1 MEYVLLLALAALLLA
16 QYLRHRALQERVRRL
31 EEKLDGLAG
40 STGQEKYKM
49 YYIDEE
55 LQNELKQMKQE
66 GQIVQAVKHL
76 REQTGL
82 DLVQARQ
89 LVDALIRYPRF
100 CQAGSLIHA
109 ARWAAFV
116 LFLNECGR
124 VFARRD
130 RIRADLAAFLRG
142 RDIVRIADLGRIR
155 VARV

>member
-1 MEYVLLLALAALLLA
+1 MACVLLLALAALLLA
-16 QYLRHRALQERVRRL
+16 QYLRQRALQERVRRL

-49 YYIDEE
+49 YYIDEK

-89 LVDALIRYPRF
+89 LVDRL
-100 CQAGSLIHA
+100 
-109 ARWAAFV
+109 
-116 LFLNECGR
+116 
-124 VFARRD
+124 
-130 RIRADLAAFLRG
+130 
-142 RDIVRIADLGRIR
+142 
-155 VARV
+155 

>member
-16 QYLRHRALQERVRRL
+16 QHLRQRALQERVRRL

-49 YYIDEE
+49 YYIDEK

-89 LVDALIRYPRF
+89 LVDRL
-100 CQAGSLIHA
+100 
-109 ARWAAFV
+109 
-116 LFLNECGR
+116 
-124 VFARRD
+124 
-130 RIRADLAAFLRG
+130 
-142 RDIVRIADLGRIR
+142 
-155 VARV
+155 

>member
-55 LQNELKQMKQE
+55 LQNELKQMKRE

-89 LVDALIRYPRF
+89 LVDRL
-100 CQAGSLIHA
+100 
-109 ARWAAFV
+109 
-116 LFLNECGR
+116 
-124 VFARRD
+124 
-130 RIRADLAAFLRG
+130 
-142 RDIVRIADLGRIR
+142 
-155 VARV
+155 

>member
-82 DLVQARQ
+82 DLVQAKQ
-89 LVDALIRYPRF
+89 LVDRL
-100 CQAGSLIHA
+100 
-109 ARWAAFV
+109 
-116 LFLNECGR
+116 
-124 VFARRD
+124 
-130 RIRADLAAFLRG
+130 
-142 RDIVRIADLGRIR
+142 
-155 VARV
+155 

>member
-49 YYIDEE
+49 YYLDEK
-55 LQNELKQMKQE
+55 LQKELKQMKQE

-89 LVDALIRYPRF
+89 LVDRL
-100 CQAGSLIHA
+100 
-109 ARWAAFV
+109 
-116 LFLNECGR
+116 
-124 VFARRD
+124 
-130 RIRADLAAFLRG
+130 
-142 RDIVRIADLGRIR
+142 
-155 VARV
+155 

>member
-16 QYLRHRALQERVRRL
+16 QYLRQRALQERVRRL

-40 STGQEKYKM
+40 STGQEK
-49 YYIDEE
+49 

-89 LVDALIRYPRF
+89 LVDRL
-100 CQAGSLIHA
+100 
-109 ARWAAFV
+109 
-116 LFLNECGR
+116 
-124 VFARRD
+124 
-130 RIRADLAAFLRG
+130 
-142 RDIVRIADLGRIR
+142 
-155 VARV
+155 

>member
-16 QYLRHRALQERVRRL
+16 QYLRQRALQERVRRL

-76 REQTGL
+76 REQIGL

-89 LVDALIRYPRF
+89 LVDRL
-100 CQAGSLIHA
+100 
-109 ARWAAFV
+109 
-116 LFLNECGR
+116 
-124 VFARRD
+124 
-130 RIRADLAAFLRG
+130 
-142 RDIVRIADLGRIR
+142 
-155 VARV
+155 

>member
-16 QYLRHRALQERVRRL
+16 QYLRQRALQERVRRL

-66 GQIVQAVKHL
+66 GWIVQAVKHL

-89 LVDALIRYPRF
+89 LVDRL
-100 CQAGSLIHA
+100 
-109 ARWAAFV
+109 
-116 LFLNECGR
+116 
-124 VFARRD
+124 
-130 RIRADLAAFLRG
+130 
-142 RDIVRIADLGRIR
+142 
-155 VARV
+155 

>member
-1 MEYVLLLALAALLLA
+1 MEYLLLLALAALLLA
-16 QYLRHRALQERVRRL
+16 QYLQHRALQERVRRL

-89 LVDALIRYPRF
+89 LVDRL
-100 CQAGSLIHA
+100 
-109 ARWAAFV
+109 
-116 LFLNECGR
+116 
-124 VFARRD
+124 
-130 RIRADLAAFLRG
+130 
-142 RDIVRIADLGRIR
+142 
-155 VARV
+155 

>member
-16 QYLRHRALQERVRRL
+16 QYLRQRALQERVRRL

-49 YYIDEE
+49 YYIDEK

-89 LVDALIRYPRF
+89 LVDRL
-100 CQAGSLIHA
+100 
-109 ARWAAFV
+109 
-116 LFLNECGR
+116 
-124 VFARRD
+124 
-130 RIRADLAAFLRG
+130 
-142 RDIVRIADLGRIR
+142 
-155 VARV
+155 

>member
-16 QYLRHRALQERVRRL
+16 QYLRQRALQERVRRL

-49 YYIDEE
+49 YYIDEK

-82 DLVQARQ
+82 DLGRARQ
-89 LVDALIRYPRF
+89 LVDRL
-100 CQAGSLIHA
+100 
-109 ARWAAFV
+109 
-116 LFLNECGR
+116 
-124 VFARRD
+124 
-130 RIRADLAAFLRG
+130 
-142 RDIVRIADLGRIR
+142 
-155 VARV
+155 

>member
-49 YYIDEE
+49 YYLDEK

-89 LVDALIRYPRF
+89 LVDRL
-100 CQAGSLIHA
+100 
-109 ARWAAFV
+109 
-116 LFLNECGR
+116 
-124 VFARRD
+124 
-130 RIRADLAAFLRG
+130 
-142 RDIVRIADLGRIR
+142 
-155 VARV
+155 

>member
-16 QYLRHRALQERVRRL
+16 QYLRQRALQERVRRL

-49 YYIDEE
+49 YYIDEK

-76 REQTGL
+76 REQIGL

-89 LVDALIRYPRF
+89 LVDRL
-100 CQAGSLIHA
+100 
-109 ARWAAFV
+109 
-116 LFLNECGR
+116 
-124 VFARRD
+124 
-130 RIRADLAAFLRG
+130 
-142 RDIVRIADLGRIR
+142 
-155 VARV
+155 

>member
-1 MEYVLLLALAALLLA
+1 MLALAALLLA
-16 QYLRHRALQERVRRL
+16 QYLRQRALQERVRRL

-40 STGQEKYKM
+40 STEQEKYKM

-89 LVDALIRYPRF
+89 LVERL
-100 CQAGSLIHA
+100 
-109 ARWAAFV
+109 
-116 LFLNECGR
+116 
-124 VFARRD
+124 
-130 RIRADLAAFLRG
+130 
-142 RDIVRIADLGRIR
+142 
-155 VARV
+155 

>member
-1 MEYVLLLALAALLLA
+1 MLLLALAALLLA
-16 QYLRHRALQERVRRL
+16 QYLRQRALQERVRRL

-89 LVDALIRYPRF
+89 LVDRL
-100 CQAGSLIHA
+100 
-109 ARWAAFV
+109 
-116 LFLNECGR
+116 
-124 VFARRD
+124 
-130 RIRADLAAFLRG
+130 
-142 RDIVRIADLGRIR
+142 
-155 VARV
+155 

>member
-1 MEYVLLLALAALLLA
+1 MALLLA
-16 QYLRHRALQERVRRL
+16 QYLRQRALQERVRRL

-49 YYIDEE
+49 YYLDEQ

-89 LVDALIRYPRF
+89 LVDRL
-100 CQAGSLIHA
+100 
-109 ARWAAFV
+109 
-116 LFLNECGR
+116 
-124 VFARRD
+124 
-130 RIRADLAAFLRG
+130 
-142 RDIVRIADLGRIR
+142 
-155 VARV
+155 

>member
-16 QYLRHRALQERVRRL
+16 QYLRQRALQERVRRL

-82 DLVQARQ
+82 DLVQAKQ
-89 LVDALIRYPRF
+89 LVERL
-100 CQAGSLIHA
+100 
-109 ARWAAFV
+109 
-116 LFLNECGR
+116 
-124 VFARRD
+124 
-130 RIRADLAAFLRG
+130 
-142 RDIVRIADLGRIR
+142 
-155 VARV
+155 

>member
-89 LVDALIRYPRF
+89 LVERL
-100 CQAGSLIHA
+100 
-109 ARWAAFV
+109 
-116 LFLNECGR
+116 
-124 VFARRD
+124 
-130 RIRADLAAFLRG
+130 
-142 RDIVRIADLGRIR
+142 
-155 VARV
+155 

>member
-16 QYLRHRALQERVRRL
+16 QYLRQRALQERVRRL

-55 LQNELKQMKQE
+55 LQNELKQIKQE

-89 LVDALIRYPRF
+89 LVDRL
-100 CQAGSLIHA
+100 
-109 ARWAAFV
+109 
-116 LFLNECGR
+116 
-124 VFARRD
+124 
-130 RIRADLAAFLRG
+130 
-142 RDIVRIADLGRIR
+142 
-155 VARV
+155 

>member
-16 QYLRHRALQERVRRL
+16 QYLRQRALQERVRRL

-40 STGQEKYKM
+40 SIGQEKYKM
-49 YYIDEE
+49 YYIDEK

-89 LVDALIRYPRF
+89 LVDRL
-100 CQAGSLIHA
+100 
-109 ARWAAFV
+109 
-116 LFLNECGR
+116 
-124 VFARRD
+124 
-130 RIRADLAAFLRG
+130 
-142 RDIVRIADLGRIR
+142 
-155 VARV
+155 

>member
-16 QYLRHRALQERVRRL
+16 QYLRQRALQERVRRL

-49 YYIDEE
+49 YYIDEK

-82 DLVQARQ
+82 DLVQAKQ
-89 LVDALIRYPRF
+89 LVDRL
-100 CQAGSLIHA
+100 
-109 ARWAAFV
+109 
-116 LFLNECGR
+116 
-124 VFARRD
+124 
-130 RIRADLAAFLRG
+130 
-142 RDIVRIADLGRIR
+142 
-155 VARV
+155 

>member
-16 QYLRHRALQERVRRL
+16 QYLRQRALQKRVRRL

-89 LVDALIRYPRF
+89 LVDRL
-100 CQAGSLIHA
+100 
-109 ARWAAFV
+109 
-116 LFLNECGR
+116 
-124 VFARRD
+124 
-130 RIRADLAAFLRG
+130 
-142 RDIVRIADLGRIR
+142 
-155 VARV
+155 

>member
-16 QYLRHRALQERVRRL
+16 QYLRQRALQERVRRL

-49 YYIDEE
+49 YYIDVK

-89 LVDALIRYPRF
+89 LVDRL
-100 CQAGSLIHA
+100 
-109 ARWAAFV
+109 
-116 LFLNECGR
+116 
-124 VFARRD
+124 
-130 RIRADLAAFLRG
+130 
-142 RDIVRIADLGRIR
+142 
-155 VARV
+155 

>member
-16 QYLRHRALQERVRRL
+16 LYLRQRALQERVRRL

-49 YYIDEE
+49 YYIDEK

-89 LVDALIRYPRF
+89 LVDRL
-100 CQAGSLIHA
+100 
-109 ARWAAFV
+109 
-116 LFLNECGR
+116 
-124 VFARRD
+124 
-130 RIRADLAAFLRG
+130 
-142 RDIVRIADLGRIR
+142 
-155 VARV
+155 

>member
-16 QYLRHRALQERVRRL
+16 QYLRQRALQERVRRL

-40 STGQEKYKM
+40 SIGQEKYKM

-89 LVDALIRYPRF
+89 LVDRL
-100 CQAGSLIHA
+100 
-109 ARWAAFV
+109 
-116 LFLNECGR
+116 
-124 VFARRD
+124 
-130 RIRADLAAFLRG
+130 
-142 RDIVRIADLGRIR
+142 
-155 VARV
+155 

>member
-1 MEYVLLLALAALLLA
+1 MKYVLLLALAALLLA
-16 QYLRHRALQERVRRL
+16 QYLRQRALQERVRRL

-49 YYIDEE
+49 YYIDEK

-89 LVDALIRYPRF
+89 LVDRL
-100 CQAGSLIHA
+100 
-109 ARWAAFV
+109 
-116 LFLNECGR
+116 
-124 VFARRD
+124 
-130 RIRADLAAFLRG
+130 
-142 RDIVRIADLGRIR
+142 
-155 VARV
+155 

>member
-1 MEYVLLLALAALLLA
+1 MEYVLLLALGGRCCWRSICG
-16 QYLRHRALQERVRRL
+16 QRALQERVRRL

-82 DLVQARQ
+82 DLVQTRQ
-89 LVDALIRYPRF
+89 LVDRL
-100 CQAGSLIHA
+100 
-109 ARWAAFV
+109 
-116 LFLNECGR
+116 
-124 VFARRD
+124 
-130 RIRADLAAFLRG
+130 
-142 RDIVRIADLGRIR
+142 
-155 VARV
+155 

>member
-16 QYLRHRALQERVRRL
+16 QYLRQRALQERVRRL

-40 STGQEKYKM
+40 STGQEKYKI

-89 LVDALIRYPRF
+89 LVDRL
-100 CQAGSLIHA
+100 
-109 ARWAAFV
+109 
-116 LFLNECGR
+116 
-124 VFARRD
+124 
-130 RIRADLAAFLRG
+130 
-142 RDIVRIADLGRIR
+142 
-155 VARV
+155 

>member
-89 LVDALIRYPRF
+89 IVDRL
-100 CQAGSLIHA
+100 
-109 ARWAAFV
+109 
-116 LFLNECGR
+116 
-124 VFARRD
+124 
-130 RIRADLAAFLRG
+130 
-142 RDIVRIADLGRIR
+142 
-155 VARV
+155 

>member
-16 QYLRHRALQERVRRL
+16 QYLRQRALQERVRRL

-49 YYIDEE
+49 YYIDDK

-89 LVDALIRYPRF
+89 LVDRL
-100 CQAGSLIHA
+100 
-109 ARWAAFV
+109 
-116 LFLNECGR
+116 
-124 VFARRD
+124 
-130 RIRADLAAFLRG
+130 
-142 RDIVRIADLGRIR
+142 
-155 VARV
+155 

>member
-16 QYLRHRALQERVRRL
+16 QYLRQRALQERVRRL

-49 YYIDEE
+49 HYLDEK
-55 LQNELKQMKQE
+55 LQKELKQMKQE

-89 LVDALIRYPRF
+89 LVDRL
-100 CQAGSLIHA
+100 
-109 ARWAAFV
+109 
-116 LFLNECGR
+116 
-124 VFARRD
+124 
-130 RIRADLAAFLRG
+130 
-142 RDIVRIADLGRIR
+142 
-155 VARV
+155 